1 MLLLCVRYSWCWWK
15 ATLLISFLCHKNF
28 KGVIIM
34 ADKEKNP
41 VEIEKEIKLIEAR
54 TKTAKEQVSRM
65 VGK

>member
-1 MLLLCVRYSWCWWK
+1 
-15 ATLLISFLCHKNF
+15 
-28 KGVIIM
+28 M

-41 VEIEKEIKLIEAR
+41 MEIEKEIKLIEAK